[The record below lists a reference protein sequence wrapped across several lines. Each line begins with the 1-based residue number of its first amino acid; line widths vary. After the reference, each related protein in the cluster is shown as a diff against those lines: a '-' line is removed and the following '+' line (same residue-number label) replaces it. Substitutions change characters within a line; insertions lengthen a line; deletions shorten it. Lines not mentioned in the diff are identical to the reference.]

1 MKFIPKT
8 RQGSLILSAID
19 ETIFD
24 EAVARRDVPEN
35 VKANVKKYFRSTIQA
50 LEEDPKAQFDIEDAK
65 IAALFFKW
73 ISALH
78 AGNKVLADQCEADI
92 DASVKNN
99 PFPYSE
105 TKYWFEA
112 ASGKIEQDKAYAS
125 AKKIYRNW
133 KTSPGGGGKKD
144 FGVIEATIS
153 ETAKIAVI
161 GDWGTGTSDSFLLFK
176 QMMERDKGIE
186 AILHLGD
193 IYQAGTPFECAQNF
207 LNPIEKMFKD
217 EGWPRLPILTIP
229 GNHEYFTFGKGYFSL
244 IDVLNHDLPKWKQEA
259 SYFCLR
265 SSKGNWQFLGADTGI
280 GCIEH
285 PKQPG
290 IEDSEM
296 EWHADKLDGF
306 KGRTVFMTHHQFVSA
321 YGTLNDGGSGDSV
334 YYNARLLGQLGPEL
348 SSIQLWMWG
357 HDHWFTP
364 YAKDLTIPGQAQI
377 LQRGQ
382 LLGGSAR
389 EVTRTPRVVYPAT
402 DDSKGSFTPAQSNPR
417 YYNHTYAIID
427 LATATINYYQS
438 PAWDEDNPPNPI
450 NKAVPPGPLFQY
462 KIAAPK

>member
-161 GDWGTGTSDSFLLFK
+161 GDWGDRK
-176 QMMERDKGIE
+176 
-186 AILHLGD
+186 
-193 IYQAGTPFECAQNF
+193 
-207 LNPIEKMFKD
+207 
-217 EGWPRLPILTIP
+217 
-229 GNHEYFTFGKGYFSL
+229 
-244 IDVLNHDLPKWKQEA
+244 
-259 SYFCLR
+259 
-265 SSKGNWQFLGADTGI
+265 
-280 GCIEH
+280 
-285 PKQPG
+285 
-290 IEDSEM
+290 
-296 EWHADKLDGF
+296 
-306 KGRTVFMTHHQFVSA
+306 
-321 YGTLNDGGSGDSV
+321 SV
-334 YYNARLLGQLGPEL
+334 
-348 SSIQLWMWG
+348 
-357 HDHWFTP
+357 
-364 YAKDLTIPGQAQI
+364 
-377 LQRGQ
+377 
-382 LLGGSAR
+382 
-389 EVTRTPRVVYPAT
+389 V
-402 DDSKGSFTPAQSNPR
+402 
-417 YYNHTYAIID
+417 
-427 LATATINYYQS
+427 
-438 PAWDEDNPPNPI
+438 
-450 NKAVPPGPLFQY
+450 
-462 KIAAPK
+462 